1 MSPEFRSSFRKSRT
15 HFDYDPDLARQVMAA
30 LLGQPVWI
38 TRTVESVSLVDRHT
52 ARRRISRHYEIPEK
66 RMRPKLK
73 GTDLIRLPVFAIPK
87 GQFLSCDLIDE
98 SKRYVSLP
106 PLPARAQLSA
116 AVLLQLAQEEYG
128 DLNRSTA
135 AKIRDFVTAGPETC
149 RERLRVAKNDLALAS
164 LFENAHFNYLAT
176 YFANNYVVYID
187 VHDGANRGPVR
198 RVIRFELDV
207 RFPHKHR
214 ELDEMR
220 ELAKRR
226 PGYKS
231 VSWTPVPTG
240 INKWVPWRM
249 RVMLRRLGLMS
260 HPYHHF
266 VPVDGAGSLHLDVE
280 AADGL
285 AFGKRKLRFR
295 DPSGSVRERE
305 APGASSRRARFLIPR
320 VSGRGS
326 AAMTI
331 YIRPAPGLLRNGAP
345 ILLLAFAALLW
356 VSSCH
361 YADLVGESPAVSLIF
376 LIPGLASVVAARS
389 NEHPYVTSVLGIPRI
404 FVILP
409 IPLGVIAA
417 FVLIVEGSASILE
430 LEALAAATC
439 GAILLLGRMIDEKKI
454 RPALTEYV
462 EDDLTRIG

>member
-1 MSPEFRSSFRKSRT
+1 MSPTLRGALRKPHT
-15 HFDYDPDLARQVMAA
+15 DFDPDSDLARKVMAA
-30 LLGQPVWI
+30 LLGQPLWI

-52 ARRRISRHYEIPEK
+52 VRRRISRHYEIPEK
-66 RMRPKLK
+66 RMRPRLK

-98 SKRYVSLP
+98 NKRYVSLP

-116 AVLLQLAQEEYG
+116 AVLLQLAEEEQG
-128 DLNRSTA
+128 ELDQSVA
-135 AKIRDFVTAGPETC
+135 AKIRGFVTAGPETC
-149 RERLRVAKNDLALAS
+149 RERLRAAKNDLALVP
-164 LFENAHFNYLAT
+164 LFENAHFKYLAT

-187 VHDGANRGPVR
+187 VHDGTDKDPVR

-214 ELDEMR
+214 ELEDLR

-231 VSWTPVPTG
+231 VSWTPAPTG
-240 INKWVPWRM
+240 INKWVPWPI

-280 AADGL
+280 AAEGI
-285 AFGKRKLRFR
+285 AFAKRKLRFR
-295 DPSGSVRERE
+295 DPSGVVRQRE

-356 VSSCH
+356 MSSCY
-361 YADLVGESPAVSLIF
+361 YADLVRESAAVSLIF
-376 LIPGLASVVAARS
+376 LIPGLVSVVAARS
-389 NEHPYVTSVLGIPRI
+389 NEHPYVTSVLGVPRI
-404 FVILP
+404 FAIMP

-417 FVLIVEGSASILE
+417 FVLIVEGSAGILE
-430 LEALAAATC
+430 VEALAAASC
-439 GAILLLGRMIDEKKI
+439 GAILLLGRMIDETKI
-454 RPALTEYV
+454 RPGLTEYV